1 MDSHAKTHA
10 TADARRVDE
19 RSCSLVI
26 TRGLEYPTKLS
37 LEQVWVAVQ
46 RRIRQTHVVWSD
58 YHMIIACHEEEKF
71 RKSLLSLL
79 PEILQGP
86 GYLLLIRIPVT
97 YVGENGLAD
106 SC

>member
-37 LEQVWVAVQ
+37 LEQSKGRGAEENSPNSRGVVGLSHDYRMPRGGEISKVITLIVARNPPRTRV
-46 RRIRQTHVVWSD
+46 
-58 YHMIIACHEEEKF
+58 F
-71 RKSLLSLL
+71 
-79 PEILQGP
+79 
-86 GYLLLIRIPVT
+86 VT
-97 YVGENGLAD
+97 DTDPCNLCGGKRV
-106 SC
+106 S

>member
-1 MDSHAKTHA
+1 M
-10 TADARRVDE
+10 
-19 RSCSLVI
+19 
-26 TRGLEYPTKLS
+26 
-37 LEQVWVAVQ
+37 Q

-71 RKSLLSLL
+71 RKHITL
-79 PEILQGP
+79 IVARNLQGP